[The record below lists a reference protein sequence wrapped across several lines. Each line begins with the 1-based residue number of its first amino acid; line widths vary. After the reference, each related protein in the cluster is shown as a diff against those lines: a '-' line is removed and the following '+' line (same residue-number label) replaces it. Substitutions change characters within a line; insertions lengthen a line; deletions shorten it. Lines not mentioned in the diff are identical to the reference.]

1 MESRIDFAPWKGFNP
16 AGVNEVLGLDTKG
29 LSAVCILALG
39 YRDATIH
46 QVLIVY
52 FLSFVE
58 NFKQKLNHLSTRW
71 FSFLDHQLLT

>member
-1 MESRIDFAPWKGFNP
+1 MASRIDFCPMEGFNP
-16 AGVNEVLGLDTKG
+16 AGVNEVLGLGAKG

-39 YRDATIH
+39 YRDATFH
-46 QVLIVY
+46 QVLITY

-58 NFKQKLNHLSTRW
+58 KINQKLNHLSTRW

>member
-1 MESRIDFAPWKGFNP
+1 MASRIDFCPMEGFNP
-16 AGVNEVLGLDTKG
+16 AGVNEALGLEANG
-29 LSAVCILALG
+29 LSAVCMLALG

-46 QVLIVY
+46 QVLIAN